1 MDTDITD
8 AQLIALREAMTEPAE
23 DECVLCYVARMLQTL
38 GCDTT
43 LRWTRHWRDR
53 IRPRATALER
63 RFEAVG
69 GFCDCEIF
77 WNGWRLR
84 EDLCVPDGNGEEQW
98 PAGMPAC
105 AGLAPRSAQPCA
117 NWQTWRRR
125 GW

>member
-23 DECVLCYVARMLQTL
+23 DECVLCYVARMLQSL

-69 GFCDCEIF
+69 GF
-77 WNGWRLR
+77 
-84 EDLCVPDGNGEEQW
+84 CVPDGNGEEQW